1 MAFGFRNR
9 LRGTTMSPEVVTPKK
24 ATTRQLAIFGFVA
37 GVITVAIIA
46 FIYM

>member
-1 MAFGFRNR
+1 
-9 LRGTTMSPEVVTPKK
+9 MSPKADPQPKVTI
-24 ATTRQLAIFGFVA
+24 RQLAIVGFVA

>member
-1 MAFGFRNR
+1 
-9 LRGTTMSPEVVTPKK
+9 MSLEPAPQPK

-46 FIYM
+46 FIYF

>member
-1 MAFGFRNR
+1 MPTEADPR
-9 LRGTTMSPEVVTPKK
+9 PK
-24 ATTRQLAIFGFVA
+24 ATIRQLAIVGFVA